1 MRGFAEHDK
10 HCRELRWQ
18 RGEESGDT
26 DESNVLL
33 GVSTTTPGSSEAK
46 ETDTAEVKC
55 QSGTGIRACIDEG
68 VGRWAGRTETSTR
81 MLETINKGIQQS
93 VAYQWSHRHPKRA
106 GLCVDQAGGSGGS
119 RRQYYTTYV
128 YGGTDGQC

>member
-1 MRGFAEHDK
+1 MRGFAERDK

-46 ETDTAEVKC
+46 ETDTAEVEC
-55 QSGTGIRACIDEG
+55 QSGTGIRACIRRLPECSKQSIKEYSN
-68 VGRWAGRTETSTR
+68 RWPTNGHTDIPNELGCVSIR
-81 MLETINKGIQQS
+81 LEDREDLEAVLYHTCIC
-93 VAYQWSHRHPKRA
+93 
-106 GLCVDQAGGSGGS
+106 L
-119 RRQYYTTYV
+119 
-128 YGGTDGQC
+128 GGTDGQC